1 MTEQTNRGAAEE
13 RSGAPFTPEEN
24 NAPASPSSL
33 PGGDSRVRGAAEEAA
48 GTPVTEGEEPGAGNS

>member
-1 MTEQTNRGAAEE
+1 MTEQNTNRGAAEE

-33 PGGDSRVRGAAEEAA
+33 PGGEDSHVRGAAEEAA
-48 GTPVTEGEEPGAGNS
+48 DAPKTE